1 MFIKYV
7 TTKTAAVHL
16 SEYKTIPELF
26 LIFSRPV
33 LISDGITLRR
43 HLTEL
48 KVASSSS
55 SSCKCLGAS
64 CYFPRDSFLFPV
76 PFSTEFCRGGN
87 LKAFFAK
94 SPIASTDNK
103 QHLSEIQDEIKR
115 IWVGFRPL
123 EKWTI
128 ATCRSNF
135 AAKKAAKKIQ
145 HLNFH
150 PWIVLSIRWNT
161 WYRLGKNKS
170 WLKTI
175 SGVKLQLSMSN
186 LLNKQRN

>member
-16 SEYKTIPELF
+16 SEYKTNGSRRLF

-43 HLTEL
+43 HLNEL
-48 KVASSSS
+48 KVASSS

-87 LKAFFAK
+87 LKAFSLQNLQLPVLIISNTYPKYKMK
-94 SPIASTDNK
+94 SK
-103 QHLSEIQDEIKR
+103 EFGL
-115 IWVGFRPL
+115 GFGLLRNGRLPL
-123 EKWTI
+123 
-128 ATCRSNF
+128 
-135 AAKKAAKKIQ
+135 AAAILRQK
-145 HLNFH
+145 
-150 PWIVLSIRWNT
+150 
-161 WYRLGKNKS
+161 
-170 WLKTI
+170 
-175 SGVKLQLSMSN
+175 KLQKKYN
-186 LLNKQRN
+186 I

>member
-1 MFIKYV
+1 MGSFFLGSLSAVFLFLFSLTFGSKIVFFFYVSLIICNEQLKHLKRDPLGYYVSLLYVICLSKLV

-43 HLTEL
+43 HLNEL

-76 PFSTEFCRGGN
+76 PFSTEFCREV
-87 LKAFFAK
+87 
-94 SPIASTDNK
+94 
-103 QHLSEIQDEIKR
+103 EI
-115 IWVGFRPL
+115 
-123 EKWTI
+123 
-128 ATCRSNF
+128 
-135 AAKKAAKKIQ
+135 
-145 HLNFH
+145 
-150 PWIVLSIRWNT
+150 
-161 WYRLGKNKS
+161 
-170 WLKTI
+170 
-175 SGVKLQLSMSN
+175 
-186 LLNKQRN
+186 

>member
-43 HLTEL
+43 HLNEL

-135 AAKKAAKKIQ
+135 VAKKAAKKIQ

-161 WYRLGKNKS
+161 KS
-170 WLKTI
+170 WIKTI
-175 SGVKLQLSMSN
+175 SCIYIKGVH
-186 LLNKQRN
+186 

>member
-43 HLTEL
+43 HLNEL

-87 LKAFFAK
+87 LKAFSLQNLQLPVLIISNTYPKFK
-94 SPIASTDNK
+94 MK
-103 QHLSEIQDEIKR
+103 LKEFGL
-115 IWVGFRPL
+115 GFGLLRNGRLPL
-123 EKWTI
+123 
-128 ATCRSNF
+128 
-135 AAKKAAKKIQ
+135 AAAILRQK
-145 HLNFH
+145 
-150 PWIVLSIRWNT
+150 
-161 WYRLGKNKS
+161 
-170 WLKTI
+170 
-175 SGVKLQLSMSN
+175 KLQKKYN
-186 LLNKQRN
+186 I